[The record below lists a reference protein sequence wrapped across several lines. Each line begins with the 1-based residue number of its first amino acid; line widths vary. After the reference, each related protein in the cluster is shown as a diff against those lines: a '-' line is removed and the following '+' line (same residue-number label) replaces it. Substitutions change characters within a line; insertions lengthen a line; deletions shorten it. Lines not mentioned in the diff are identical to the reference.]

1 MSDNKKIPF
10 LSKIKKGPFL
20 SKIKWNEIKERYSKC
35 RAGLSAV
42 FYAAMVFIVIFG
54 LSQNVYAGF
63 PAPVPYIIIALF
75 LLMAFVRLYESLV
88 SDQPVAR
95 KKKQKSKPQ
104 NGAASKPQNSA
115 ASKPQNGAASKPKT
129 SAASK
134 PQNGTKHSSSKG
146 KKKTA
151 GKR

>member
-10 LSKIKKGPFL
+10 LSKIKKVPFL
-20 SKIKWNEIKERYSKC
+20 SESKWNEIKERYSKC

-95 KKKQKSKPQ
+95 KKKQKGKSK
-104 NGAASKPQNSA
+104 NSA

-134 PQNGTKHSSSKG
+134 SQNGTKHSSSKG